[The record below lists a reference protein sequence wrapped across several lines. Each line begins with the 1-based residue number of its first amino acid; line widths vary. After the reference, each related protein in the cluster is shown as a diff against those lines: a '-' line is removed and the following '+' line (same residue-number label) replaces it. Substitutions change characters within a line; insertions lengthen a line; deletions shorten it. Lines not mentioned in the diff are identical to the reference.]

1 MLNALTNVPFEGN
14 NGHDADVMRCLLM
27 TDAVDKGVVMPV
39 EQ

>member
-1 MLNALTNVPFEGN
+1 MSGYGTKQTMILRRP
-14 NGHDADVMRCLLM
+14 LM